1 MGADAGRLSPI
12 CERSRDLFRLSQLLS
27 RTGVD
32 AATARPGRVAAIAVV
47 PGCNSSSTDSG
58 HAHGDHSADR
68 LRPCLRPGTLHRR
81 MDRGY
86 RCSRLVPGRD
96 HAAEAAPLKAVVRDP
111 LSLSR
116 AFHITPVLFVPLVLV
131 VILALFKFPPFGAI
145 FIGALVGGVL
155 AVFVAPER
163 VIVFAGASDGT
174 PTWLALA
181 SGYVSKTGYPAIDML
196 VTPAALA
203 FGGVVEKSGVLDRL
217 ITPIINA
224 AKSVGALVISG
235 VAAVLATK

>member
-12 CERSRDLFRLSQLLS
+12 CERPRDLFRLSQLLS

-32 AATARPGRVAAIAVV
+32 AAAARPGRVAAIAVV
-47 PGCNSSSTDSG
+47 PGCNFSSTDAG

-68 LRPCLRPGTLHRR
+68 PRPCLRPGTLHRR
-81 MDRGY
+81 MDRGD

-111 LSLSR
+111 LSPFR
-116 AFHITPVLFVPLVLV
+116 AFHIPPVLFVPLVLL
-131 VILALFKFPPFGAI
+131 VILALFKVPPFSTI
-145 FIGALVGGVL
+145 FIGALLGGVL

-174 PTWLALA
+174 PTLARPPQRGMACPRKRVRLEDGL
-181 SGYVSKTGYPAIDML
+181 SGD
-196 VTPAALA
+196 
-203 FGGVVEKSGVLDRL
+203 
-217 ITPIINA
+217 
-224 AKSVGALVISG
+224 
-235 VAAVLATK
+235 